1 MVLEN
6 DTSQD
11 LTPLFGQASPERN
24 IRRVMSGLMARYWNC
39 CLYSCAILK
48 LINQSASPVDT
59 SEDLHVYLEEIR
71 VECESR

>member
-11 LTPLFGQASPERN
+11 LTPLFGQASPEGN
-24 IRRVMSGLMARYWNC
+24 IRRVMSGLMAKA
-39 CLYSCAILK
+39 LDLLLIQLSILK

-59 SEDLHVYLEEIR
+59 SENLHV
-71 VECESR
+71 